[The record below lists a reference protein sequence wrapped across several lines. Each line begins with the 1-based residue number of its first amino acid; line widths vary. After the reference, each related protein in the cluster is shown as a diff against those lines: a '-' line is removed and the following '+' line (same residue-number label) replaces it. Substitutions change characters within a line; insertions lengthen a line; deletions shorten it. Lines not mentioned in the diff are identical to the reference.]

1 MPVLRINPWTSEYE
15 GALQL
20 GAVDADADP
29 PSGLRVD
36 VEVEVAKWQPRT
48 PPPTPRPPVVFVDGV
63 RRLEVGVIEE
73 DDGRIGYGLFGSYAA
88 GAVICGAD
96 GAAVDRREVCR
107 RLILGGGSRQPTMV
121 VGAGSTALEFE
132 GHAIPENSP
141 RATLGGLQELM
152 RRLEGQVAMRY
163 ADRDSLAFVDG
174 PLTFLLPL
182 EEPIL
187 GYVKTL
193 HRSYLPQ
200 DLMPVLYGL
209 LAGQRTPV
217 FAFGEG
223 SASRYSWYLRLA
235 PPRPLDYGLA
245 GVVRVE
251 VSSSVGEQE
260 AIRLADLSASI
271 LPQFASSPAW
281 DARAPQN
288 LFPLSALENDLHHS
302 LGDHLWVRRAIEGHL
317 MQQGGVQ

>member
-1 MPVLRINPWTSEYE
+1 MPPVLRINPWASEYE

-20 GAVDADADP
+20 GEVDDDADP

-36 VEVEVAKWQPRT
+36 VEIEVAKWQPTT
-48 PPPTPRPPVVFVDGV
+48 PPPMSRPPVIFVDGV
-63 RRLEVGVIEE
+63 RRVELGVIEE
-73 DDGRIGYGLFGSYAA
+73 DGGRIGYGLFGSYAA
-88 GAVICGAD
+88 GAVVCGTD
-96 GAAVDRREVCR
+96 AAIDRREVRR
-107 RLILGGGSRQPTMV
+107 RLVVGGGSRHQTIEV
-121 VGAGSTALEFE
+121 TAGSTALQFE

-141 RATLGGLQELM
+141 KATLGGLQGLM
-152 RRLEGQVAMRY
+152 RRLEGQIAVRY
-163 ADRDSLAFVDG
+163 VDGDSLAFVDG

-182 EEPIL
+182 EEPVL

-193 HRSYLPQ
+193 YRSYLPAH
-200 DLMPVLYGL
+200 LTPVLYAL
-209 LAGQRTPV
+209 AAGQRTPV

-288 LFPLSALENDLHHS
+288 LFPLSALESDLHHS

-317 MQQGGVQ
+317 MRQGGA